1 MQKVPVME
9 TTVQKQPSSKWITST
24 LCDPRK
30 VDDRAINW
38 EKMNLL
44 KERLTERNNKK
55 PFVTCVQPKCDGNKI
70 NTSYGMFPIGSLLS
84 FHLKP
89 AGFTTNVITN
99 FPELHELPK
108 LPLSFISE
116 EHNVVA
122 KNWVL
127 TEHERAFLATVKFT
141 EQNSYVLEQETV
153 KQSLCELWKNSR
165 KNRITSSNA
174 HRVFIRK
181 RNFESLAESLLNPNL
196 ESNLPAATRD
206 AFRHGRIYEP
216 VAREKYLDVMKF
228 HLNRN
233 IDIRETGLVLQPKL
247 FWLAASPDGLVSDKS
262 NEDVRQIGL
271 IEIKCP
277 KSKKNSKINDLV
289 HDQSFYVKYED
300 GVPVLKKDHPNG
312 YYTQIQMA
320 MGLSQITFCDFIVY
334 TFDGMIIIRTQFD
347 EDYFFSLMQKLNSFY
362 KDFMLPKL
370 VTNLKNCTT

>member
-1 MQKVPVME
+1 M
-9 TTVQKQPSSKWITST
+9 SLST
-24 LCDPRK
+24 
-30 VDDRAINW
+30 I
-38 EKMNLL
+38 
-44 KERLTERNNKK
+44 
-55 PFVTCVQPKCDGNKI
+55 
-70 NTSYGMFPIGSLLS
+70 
-84 FHLKP
+84 
-89 AGFTTNVITN
+89 
-99 FPELHELPK
+99 HELPK
-108 LPLSFISE
+108 LPLSFISDK
-116 EHNVVA
+116 HDVPNVP

-127 TEHERAFLATVKFT
+127 TEDERAFLATIKFT

-181 RNFESLAESLLNPNL
+181 RNFQTLAESLLNPNL
-196 ESNLPAATRD
+196 ESDLPAATRD

>member
-1 MQKVPVME
+1 M
-9 TTVQKQPSSKWITST
+9 
-24 LCDPRK
+24 
-30 VDDRAINW
+30 
-38 EKMNLL
+38 
-44 KERLTERNNKK
+44 
-55 PFVTCVQPKCDGNKI
+55 
-70 NTSYGMFPIGSLLS
+70 
-84 FHLKP
+84 
-89 AGFTTNVITN
+89 
-99 FPELHELPK
+99 
-108 LPLSFISE
+108 
-116 EHNVVA
+116 
-122 KNWVL
+122 
-127 TEHERAFLATVKFT
+127 
-141 EQNSYVLEQETV
+141 
-153 KQSLCELWKNSR
+153 
-165 KNRITSSNA
+165 
-174 HRVFIRK
+174 
-181 RNFESLAESLLNPNL
+181 
-196 ESNLPAATRD
+196 
-206 AFRHGRIYEP
+206 
-216 VAREKYLDVMKF
+216 
-228 HLNRN
+228 
-233 IDIRETGLVLQPKL
+233 